1 MNVHPA
7 FALEVG
13 DLGECGGGVDGELN
27 AGAVAPGRF
36 DIVARR
42 GFGHQDQRPQSQG
55 ARHIRYGL
63 RMIASAHGDNSA
75 ASLLRREGQG
85 LIEGAAD
92 LERTGFLEQLQLDVD
107 VGFQALTEGRAR
119 RQRGAAHARRN
130 ALARDLNEGEGQ
142 GV

>member
-1 MNVHPA
+1 
-7 FALEVG
+7 
-13 DLGECGGGVDGELN
+13 
-27 AGAVAPGRF
+27 
-36 DIVARR
+36 
-42 GFGHQDQRPQSQG
+42 
-55 ARHIRYGL
+55 
-63 RMIASAHGDNSA
+63 MIASAHGDNSA
-75 ASLLRREGQG
+75 ASLLRRQGQG